1 MELQLETPNQNTK
14 IMFLECCMICYKKR
28 LSLRKACNERD
39 QTLKD
44 EDDAIEVGLRTDPI
58 LQPVLTPIYAP
69 NLICFF

>member
-1 MELQLETPNQNTK
+1 
-14 IMFLECCMICYKKR
+14 MICYKKR

-39 QTLKD
+39 QTFKD
-44 EDDAIEVGLRTDPI
+44 KDDAIEVGLHTDPI